1 MTANP
6 PRRAWL
12 TDIVAPLALLL
23 ILAATAV
30 PFVLRKCEPAMES
43 YRYIYAAGAAV
54 LLLAR
59 LFSPSSGIADLRL
72 RRLMRI
78 ESWSAVFFCAASF
91 FSFYQPRE
99 LRDWVAF
106 TLAGAALQ
114 VYTSIAIPRR
124 ARAIAGKNK

>member
-1 MTANP
+1 MNDQTTS
-6 PRRAWL
+6 RAWL
-12 TDIVAPLALLL
+12 TDIASPVALLL

-30 PFVLRKCEPAMES
+30 PFVLRGNATAMEV
-43 YRYIYAAGAAV
+43 YRYVYAAGALA

-59 LFSPSSGIADLRL
+59 LFTPVRGISDLRL

-78 ESWSAVFFCAASF
+78 ESWSAVFFCTASF
-91 FSFYQPRE
+91 FSFYQPCE

-114 VYTSIAIPRR
+114 VFTSIAIPRR
-124 ARAIAGKNK
+124 SKALADKNK